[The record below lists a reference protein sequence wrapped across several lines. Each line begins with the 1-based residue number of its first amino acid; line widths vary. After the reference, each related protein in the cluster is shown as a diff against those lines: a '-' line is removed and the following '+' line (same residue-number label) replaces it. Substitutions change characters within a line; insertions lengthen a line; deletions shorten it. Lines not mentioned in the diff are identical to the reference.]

1 MTNEKLQ
8 EAVKL
13 AEQIDNVKEYLLH
26 CNIMLDN
33 HHDQLTVMSSMCF
46 KVPKDIANGILQLSK
61 DALERQLADLEKQFN
76 EI

>member
-8 EAVKL
+8 QAVKL
-13 AEQIDNVKEYLLH
+13 AEQIENVKAYLLN

-33 HHDQLTVMSSMCF
+33 HHNQLTVTSSKTF